1 MRHLPFALAAL
12 WMGLTLGT
20 GGASAAP
27 KAHSASSVPRTI
39 GTCTV
44 VAHPTASAHTQCPG
58 ANLQGATLSHTD
70 LAYAV
75 LTGANLTGAHLGGA
89 DLSQADLGQA
99 LLTGA
104 SLGGVTWSGT
114 TCPDGADSDNVN
126 GTCIGHLSTVAFVP
140 PPQANTGG
148 GAALPF
154 TGFDPWPLVLTGAGL
169 IGIGLLLLELA
180 RAIGRRRPGTVGR

>member
-1 MRHLPFALAAL
+1 MALAF
-12 WMGLTLGT
+12 GT
-20 GGASAAP
+20 SGASAAP
-27 KAHSASSVPRTI
+27 KAQNSVPRTI

-58 ANLQGATLSHTD
+58 ANLGGAPLSHTD

-89 DLSQADLGQA
+89 NLSQADLGQA
-99 LLTGA
+99 VLTGA

-126 GTCIGHLSTVAFVP
+126 GTCVGHLSTVAFVP
-140 PPQANTGG
+140 PPQADTGG

-154 TGFDPWPLVLTGAGL
+154 TGFDPWPFVLTGAGL

-180 RAIGRRRPGTVGR
+180 RAIGRRRPETVGC